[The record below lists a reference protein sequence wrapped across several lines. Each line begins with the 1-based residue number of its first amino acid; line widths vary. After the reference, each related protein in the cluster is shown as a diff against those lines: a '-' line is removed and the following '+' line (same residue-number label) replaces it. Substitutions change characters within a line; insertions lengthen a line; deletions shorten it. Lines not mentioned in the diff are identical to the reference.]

1 MKTKNFLVSG
11 LVGGVVAFF
20 LGWLIWGIIFK
31 SFFPEPPEQST
42 NNMVM
47 IFLGS
52 LSYGLLLSYIFVKW
66 AQVSTASG
74 GAKAGAALGLLV
86 ALYFDFFQLAMNP
99 EATYQMMALDVV
111 LSIVFGAI
119 IGAIIGA
126 VNGKLG

>member
-20 LGWLIWGIIFK
+20 LGWLIWGILFK
-31 SFFPEPPEQST
+31 DFFPQPEEST
-42 NNMVM
+42 NNMAM

-74 GAKAGAALGLLV
+74 GAKAGAVLGLLL

-111 LSIVFGAI
+111 ISIVFGAI